1 MCETDRKADVDVAVF
16 EDWKEQLPT
25 LLEGYNLCDMFKG
38 FIRYKTITSQIV
50 SSEAQVKNFFLLKKS
65 DFHFSFFFEKMNRE
79 QLKIAKVNY

>member
-1 MCETDRKADVDVAVF
+1 MGGTGRKADVDVAVF

-50 SSEAQVKNFFLLKKS
+50 SSEAQVKNFFFLKKS
-65 DFHFSFFFEKMNRE
+65 DFHFSFF
-79 QLKIAKVNY
+79 LKR

>member
-1 MCETDRKADVDVAVF
+1 MGGTDRKADVDVAVF

-50 SSEAQVKNFFLLKKS
+50 SSEAQVKNFF
-65 DFHFSFFFEKMNRE
+65 FIEEK
-79 QLKIAKVNY
+79 